1 MGEYVDYQTEELT
14 RELAS
19 QGYGLGEYGHSTE
32 QPKSTMSIEELI
44 IKVLTTNPD
53 PRYILG
59 IPVIIAK
66 NKVDYEKLL
75 VLAEQTRVLRR
86 IGYLL
91 DITQNVS
98 KNRIPVENIGS
109 CVQKAYLSL
118 NDSMPEE
125 NLYPDSEET
134 KRSLR
139 DIYLAKNNSI
149 AIKWKVFT
157 LNEIDNIKDVF
168 QLYTEGPRDSS
179 EQILAFMRKKYSKK
193 GVTDESLKI
202 YQR

>member
-1 MGEYVDYQTEELT
+1 MGECINYQTKELT

-19 QGYGLGEYGHSTE
+19 WGYGLGEYGHSVE
-32 QPKSTMSIEELI
+32 HPKPIKPIEELI
-44 IKVLTTNPD
+44 MEILTKNPD

-75 VLAEQTRVLRR
+75 ALAEKNDALRR
-86 IGYLL
+86 VGYLL
-91 DITQNVS
+91 DVTQNIS
-98 KNRIPVENIGS
+98 KDRILLLNIETFI
-109 CVQKAYLSL
+109 QKAYDSL

-125 NLYPDSEET
+125 SLYPDSEET
-134 KRSLR
+134 KRNLMN
-139 DIYLAKNNSI
+139 IYLDKNNSV

-157 LNEIDNIKDVF
+157 LNEVDDIKDVF

-179 EQILAFMRKKYSKK
+179 EQILAFMRKKYSKR
-193 GVTDESLKI
+193 GVDCGESIKI
-202 YQR
+202 Y